1 MLIAVKVRATM
12 LVSLKSFLSLH
23 SFLSYNS
30 INPINPM
37 NPIKSINSKNP
48 MNSKNSKNCVNFLLL
63 ALCLLLIFIYGCGGP
78 KYHIR
83 SKADI
88 SAIKRVAVLPL
99 ENFTAD
105 TYAGEKIRRLVIS
118 ELLSRG
124 IDVIEPGEVTR
135 LLKES
140 DVRSLGS
147 IKVSDIQN
155 TGKTLGVE
163 AVMLGSVEAFGMG
176 RGISVTYPEV
186 SIHLMLL
193 EASSGNIL
201 WSGLHTTGGA
211 SFWTRHFGAEGISLS
226 EAARKAVKEA
236 VSTLF

>member
-1 MLIAVKVRATM
+1 MLIAVKAMATM

-23 SFLSYNS
+23 SFLSFLSYNP
-30 INPINPM
+30 INPINSRNTM
-37 NPIKSINSKNP
+37 NPINSKNLR
-48 MNSKNSKNCVNFLLL
+48 NCVNFLLL

-140 DVRSLGS
+140 EVRSLGS

-193 EASSGNIL
+193 EASSGKIL

-211 SFWTRHFGAEGISLS
+211 GFWTRHFGAEGISLS
-226 EAARKAVKEA
+226 EAARRAVKKA